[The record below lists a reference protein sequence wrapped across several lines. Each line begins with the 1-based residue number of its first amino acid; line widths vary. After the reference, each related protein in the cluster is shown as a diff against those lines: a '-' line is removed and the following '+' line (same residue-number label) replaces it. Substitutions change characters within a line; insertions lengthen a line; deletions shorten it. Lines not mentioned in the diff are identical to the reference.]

1 MTTNKNL
8 NTPASNTP
16 SWDGPLNTNFNEID
30 NAFGGT
36 QQIVLTGSSGTITL
50 SATSSPSY
58 VPLILSLSG
67 VPTGAVNIQ
76 FPSGVGGEWVVINA
90 CTGTY
95 SSLTFSNAAGGATT
109 VVPAGQIRSI
119 VSVNNPTGYGV
130 IFADSQT
137 TVAGSDTQVIINESG
152 TLTGTSGL
160 TYSYSAG
167 TPTLTAN
174 ALAVTTN
181 AAITGNQT
189 VGGTVTATGTIKSNT
204 SFTFPDSTVQTTAYT
219 SPIPTMVVFTSSG
232 SWTVPSGVTKIRLH
246 VVGGGGAGGSSYAGG
261 GGGGGAAIKTI
272 SGLTAGQV
280 FTIAVGAGGT
290 GTVGGAG
297 NSGGNSSVTS
307 SSPVTS
313 IVASGGA
320 GGGTSTNIYSGGAGG
335 SATGGD
341 LNLSG
346 SGGTGGGSN
355 AYVAIVGGGGASAL
369 GTGGGWGGWSSG
381 NGATG
386 GNYGGGGSA
395 SGAAGGAGNAGGG
408 GVVFIEY

>member
-1 MTTNKNL
+1 MTSSYTANKHLEQPGNGDYVG
-8 NTPASNTP
+8 NWNVPVNAD
-16 SWDGPLNTNFNEID
+16 WAAVD
-30 NAFGGT
+30 NALGGV
-36 QQIVLTGSSGTITL
+36 QPISLTGSSGTITL

-95 SSLTFSNAAGGATT
+95 SSVTFSNAAGGATT
-109 VVPAGQIRSI
+109 VVSAGQTRSI
-119 VSVNNPTGYGV
+119 VSVTSPPGYGV
-130 IFADSQT
+130 VFADSQT

-219 SPIPTMVVFTSSG
+219 SPIPTMVVLSTPGGGTF
-232 SWTVPSGVTKIRLH
+232 TVPAGVTKIK
-246 VVGGGGAGGSSYAGG
+246 VTVTGGGASCVAGYFYGGGGAGGT
-261 GGGGGAAIKTI
+261 AIKTLT
-272 SGLTAGQV
+272 GLTSGS
-280 FTIAVGAGGT
+280 TISYFVGAGST
-290 GTVGGAG
+290 GSANGVSSSFSAPSNTIIGYGGLAATTTVGG
-297 NSGGNSSVTS
+297 S
-307 SSPVTS
+307 
-313 IVASGGA
+313 
-320 GGGTSTNIYSGGAGG
+320 
-335 SATGGD
+335 
-341 LNLSG
+341 
-346 SGGTGGGSN
+346 
-355 AYVAIVGGGGASAL
+355 
-369 GTGGGWGGWSSG
+369 
-381 NGATG
+381 
-386 GNYGGGGSA
+386 GGSA
-395 SGAAGGAGNAGGG
+395 SGGDLNITGGG
-408 GVVFIEY
+408 GGSSYTSNYTKIIGTGGNSYWGSGASGANTNGPLNGGSYGGGANDGGTGGNGVIVIEY